1 MKIETTE
8 LEVQDLITQVQPT
21 LNRILVKL
29 ITESDNYAGTEIKRL
44 DTSKAVE
51 PYVFVQAVGE
61 QVKSTKAG
69 DYALTR
75 LGMSF
80 DAFPLCGSSY
90 SLINEHDIIAVIS
103 KEVTEQMNSDRITQ
117 QGRKELM
124 IN

>member
-1 MKIETTE
+1 MKNKE
-8 LEVQDLITQVQPT
+8 LETQNLIDSIHPT
-21 LNRILVKL
+21 LNRVLIKL
-29 ITESDNYAGTEIKRL
+29 ITESDTYGNTEIKRL

-75 LGMSF
+75 LGMTF
-80 DAFPLCGSSY
+80 DAFPLCGDSY

-103 KEVTEQMNSDRITQ
+103 KEVTEQMNSDRMTQ
-117 QGRKELM
+117 QGRKELI